1 MKKLVRMDEVAIAN
15 GGKDFISM
23 NNNSFMDD
31 IKEYKYDASSNSYKS
46 RVGDVTRDFF
56 LKGIEC
62 VTPTTCHNAIHFARN
77 NEHGME
83 CESCNWVK
91 GPYPIPAKFVNLN
104 LMLNIT
110 NNNQTINNYNGTE
123 IDFTCDVSIDESIF
137 GDKLITGLMNTIL
150 DGHKVV
156 RISEFLHYVEKDFVY
171 SRQEWYYFN
180 GSIWEIDGE
189 AIQLKKCIV
198 GFVSNFQKIKAFYN
212 DFEPTETI
220 TAIIKNVHSLISKM
234 SKMGF
239 IKEIVEGAKLYYKDD
254 DFYAL
259 LDSKKYLIP
268 FTNGVYDLLQK
279 EFRQAEKDDF
289 ISLTTGYDYDP
300 NVQNQEVFTF
310 LEQVLPDPDI
320 RYYVLKRFADCLN
333 GDLPNTLFLIF
344 IGVGANGKS
353 QLINLMFY
361 AMGGSNGFGSKI
373 DSTLFTRKRSDANS
387 ATPAVIRMKNKRMV
401 YLSEPEPNE
410 HLHMSLIKE
419 LTGDESNISG
429 RELHKGLVDFQME
442 GKFFLVSNELPEVNG
457 ADEANW
463 RRIKV
468 VDFPSKFV
476 DNPKDNQ
483 FQRDTSLPSRLKADL
498 TLRQTLMN
506 ILIKCYYQPEQE
518 NEPEGV
524 SRRTKEY
531 RAENNEVEQ
540 WVLENIEFKVD
551 GILELTDLNLRRFGP
566 GFSNRQMKGKF
577 RKDVEKVLKKLGEGV
592 DGFNHEM
599 KNTGGSQRW
608 KGIALI

>member
-1 MKKLVRMDEVAIAN
+1 MDEVAIAN

-259 LDSKKYLIP
+259 FDSKKYLIP
-268 FTNGVYDLLQK
+268 FTN
-279 EFRQAEKDDF
+279 
-289 ISLTTGYDYDP
+289 
-300 NVQNQEVFTF
+300 
-310 LEQVLPDPDI
+310 
-320 RYYVLKRFADCLN
+320 
-333 GDLPNTLFLIF
+333 
-344 IGVGANGKS
+344 
-353 QLINLMFY
+353 
-361 AMGGSNGFGSKI
+361 
-373 DSTLFTRKRSDANS
+373 
-387 ATPAVIRMKNKRMV
+387 
-401 YLSEPEPNE
+401 
-410 HLHMSLIKE
+410 
-419 LTGDESNISG
+419 
-429 RELHKGLVDFQME
+429 
-442 GKFFLVSNELPEVNG
+442 
-457 ADEANW
+457 
-463 RRIKV
+463 V
-468 VDFPSKFV
+468 V
-476 DNPKDNQ
+476 
-483 FQRDTSLPSRLKADL
+483 
-498 TLRQTLMN
+498 
-506 ILIKCYYQPEQE
+506 
-518 NEPEGV
+518 
-524 SRRTKEY
+524 
-531 RAENNEVEQ
+531 
-540 WVLENIEFKVD
+540 
-551 GILELTDLNLRRFGP
+551 
-566 GFSNRQMKGKF
+566 
-577 RKDVEKVLKKLGEGV
+577 
-592 DGFNHEM
+592 
-599 KNTGGSQRW
+599 
-608 KGIALI
+608 